1 MNMNERILSRFILS
15 EIVEAYLIIDVL
27 VVRVSFAF
35 DRLFVRFHMQIV
47 IHWWNSGCEQ
57 TKKQILSI

>member
-1 MNMNERILSRFILS
+1 MNEGSLSRFILS
-15 EIVEAYLIIDVL
+15 EIVETYLIIDVL
-27 VVRVSFAF
+27 VVGVSFAV

-47 IHWWNSGCEQ
+47 IRWWNSGCEQ